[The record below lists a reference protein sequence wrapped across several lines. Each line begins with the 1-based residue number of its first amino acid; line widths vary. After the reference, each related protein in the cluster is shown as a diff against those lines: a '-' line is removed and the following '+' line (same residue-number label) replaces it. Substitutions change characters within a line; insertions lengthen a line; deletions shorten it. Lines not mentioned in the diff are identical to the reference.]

1 MKKGKFVLIT
11 MHYPSV
17 FLVMETE
24 DYMYAPCKIMKKAGY
39 EVEIL
44 TLRRQ
49 DKPDEEIVRDVKVK
63 RFSNTASLL
72 HYVYKDPNIV
82 LVHTILR
89 PFLPSLLA
97 AFLPKPKIMT
107 PNTFEP
113 GSTKLIAAIS
123 IALMKRFDRLFNIT
137 PYEREIYKKAGIP
150 NEKLELLPFPID
162 YDFFTK
168 NVGKKQALRKK
179 WKLKDEEF
187 VVVTTCN
194 IKSVKNVDTMLKA
207 CAEAKKT
214 VPKIKFIL
222 VGPDSLGSKRY
233 KDTYQKDNFNLQAL
247 VKKLNIGSNIKLTG
261 ALEAKYIR
269 ELLQAADCFINT
281 SSIESQSI
289 SVYEAAASATPL
301 CLSQIGSFTSV
312 FKELAKFNKP
322 RDHKA
327 LANNLVWYA
336 QHEKEAKELGKK
348 LKTKVKD
355 WDYKKTEKRMLE
367 IFKQVM
373 KN

>member
-1 MKKGKFVLIT
+1 
-11 MHYPSV
+11 
-17 FLVMETE
+17 
-24 DYMYAPCKIMKKAGY
+24 
-39 EVEIL
+39 
-44 TLRRQ
+44 
-49 DKPDEEIVRDVKVK
+49 
-63 RFSNTASLL
+63 
-72 HYVYKDPNIV
+72 
-82 LVHTILR
+82 
-89 PFLPSLLA
+89 
-97 AFLPKPKIMT
+97 
-107 PNTFEP
+107 
-113 GSTKLIAAIS
+113 
-123 IALMKRFDRLFNIT
+123 
-137 PYEREIYKKAGIP
+137 
-150 NEKLELLPFPID
+150 
-162 YDFFTK
+162 
-168 NVGKKQALRKK
+168 
-179 WKLKDEEF
+179 
-187 VVVTTCN
+187 
-194 IKSVKNVDTMLKA
+194 
-207 CAEAKKT
+207 
-214 VPKIKFIL
+214 
-222 VGPDSLGSKRY
+222 Y